1 MGIGSLLMLLFGLL
15 IEGLPI
21 INPTNW
27 AYLIWMAIINT
38 ALGFTL
44 WNITLRSL
52 QAMESS
58 IIANTMMILI
68 ALLAWIFLGEGLNAK
83 QIAGGIMTGI
93 GAMLVQVWLRVKPLD
108 RNIRTV

>member
-1 MGIGSLLMLLFGLL
+1 MLLLGLL

-21 INPTNW
+21 INPTNL
-27 AYLIWMAIINT
+27 AYLIWMAVINT

-58 IIANTMMILI
+58 IIANSMMIQI
-68 ALLAWIFLGEGLNAK
+68 ALLAWIFLREELNAK

-93 GAMLVQVWLRVKPLD
+93 GVMLVQVWLRVKPLD